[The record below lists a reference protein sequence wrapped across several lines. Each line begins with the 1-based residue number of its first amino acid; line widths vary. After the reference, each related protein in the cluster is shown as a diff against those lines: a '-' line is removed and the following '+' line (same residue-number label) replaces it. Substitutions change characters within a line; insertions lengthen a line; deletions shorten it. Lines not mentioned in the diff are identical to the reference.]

1 MIILFASTMFTLP
14 RIPRIHFLNKV
25 EKPKKTVSAKPHV
38 VVAPQPLE
46 RKIVWDHE
54 ITEFE
59 VRVIFSTSI
68 LAFSMAMLATK
79 RGDPS
84 VYMPLITSVIG
95 YWTPSP
101 TRDTKDK

>member
-1 MIILFASTMFTLP
+1 MFTLP
-14 RIPRIHFLNKV
+14 RIPKIHFPKKV
-25 EKPKKTVSAKPHV
+25 EKSQKPVAPKPPV

-46 RKIVWDHE
+46 RKVVFDLE

-59 VRVIFSTSI
+59 VRVAFSTSV

-79 RGDPS
+79 RGDPGL
-84 VYMPLITSVIG
+84 YLPLITSVIA

-101 TRDTKDK
+101 SKDTKDK

>member
-1 MIILFASTMFTLP
+1 MFTLP
-14 RIPRIHFLNKV
+14 RIPRMHFLKKV
-25 EKPKKTVSAKPHV
+25 EKPNTVTARPRV
-38 VVAPQPLE
+38 VLVPQPLE
-46 RKIVWDHE
+46 KKVVWDHE

>member
-1 MIILFASTMFTLP
+1 MFSLP
-14 RIPRIHFLNKV
+14 RIPRIQFPRKV
-25 EKPKKTVSAKPHV
+25 DTIQKPVVPKPPV
-38 VVAPQPLE
+38 MVAPQPLE
-46 RKIVWDHE
+46 RKVVLDLE

-59 VRVIFSTSI
+59 VRVFFSTSI

-79 RGDPS
+79 RGDPG

-101 TRDTKDK
+101 SRDTKDK

>member
-1 MIILFASTMFTLP
+1 MFTLP
-14 RIPRIHFLNKV
+14 RIPKIHFPKKV
-25 EKPKKTVSAKPHV
+25 EKIQKHAAPKPRV

-46 RKIVWDHE
+46 RKVVFDLE

-79 RGDPS
+79 RGDPGL
-84 VYMPLITSVIG
+84 YLPLITSVIG

-101 TRDTKDK
+101 SRETKDK